1 MTVTGLTANT
11 TFTASYSNVSDTCT
25 VTVSNILWQPAM
37 DGTDSMSNFGT
48 GTRYVNFTDG
58 VCTCAKYC
66 FDDDWDNSI
75 DWEMTFDLNCNG
87 AYSNANNGVEI
98 IDSTQTAPDHYC
110 LAILADSKYFTNYI
124 PTTTAVG
131 ETISN
136 IAKNTWVSIRVTKVG
151 TTLTVYFNDTL
162 FETYTNCEWSRS
174 KLAFHSWSS
183 NYTQVK
189 NIIVES
195 L

>member
-87 AYSNANNGVEI
+87 AYSNANNGV
-98 IDSTQTAPDHYC
+98 
-110 LAILADSKYFTNYI
+110 
-124 PTTTAVG
+124 
-131 ETISN
+131 
-136 IAKNTWVSIRVTKVG
+136 
-151 TTLTVYFNDTL
+151 
-162 FETYTNCEWSRS
+162 
-174 KLAFHSWSS
+174 
-183 NYTQVK
+183 
-189 NIIVES
+189 
-195 L
+195 